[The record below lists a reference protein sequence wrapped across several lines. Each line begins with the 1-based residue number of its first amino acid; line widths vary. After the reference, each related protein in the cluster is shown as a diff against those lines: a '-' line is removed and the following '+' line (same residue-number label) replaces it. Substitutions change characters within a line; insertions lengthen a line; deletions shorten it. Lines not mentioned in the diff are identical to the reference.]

1 MSNNPNLSFLSYT
14 YRNSERITQQ
24 HSHFIIY
31 FPSKVR
37 LTSAATVACPEC
49 VVFATTGHCSASQ
62 HVANTVAQKGACPKQ
77 CVLLHYLSPPTLN
90 PCNGQVPPTSP
101 YPAREPK
108 LASPPSLPVS
118 LETTNGGGSD
128 QWPRANVPVQAQ
140 VHSLSAEEALDHLDR
155 ERRLHDFYIEIFK
168 VCSKS
173 KPLVVDLFICH
184 VFEVVCSGLGLI

>member
-1 MSNNPNLSFLSYT
+1 MCTIALPLS
-14 YRNSERITQQ
+14 
-24 HSHFIIY
+24 SHIESVQW
-31 FPSKVR
+31 P
-37 LTSAATVACPEC
+37 
-49 VVFATTGHCSASQ
+49 SAS
-62 HVANTVAQKGACPKQ
+62 
-77 CVLLHYLSPPTLN
+77 
-90 PCNGQVPPTSP
+90 TSP

-118 LETTNGGGSD
+118 LVTANGGGSD

-173 KPLVVDLFICH
+173 KPLVVDLFICMFLRLFA
-184 VFEVVCSGLGLI
+184 VDWG